1 MSDANLPAPT
11 RVRKVEGGYEVF
23 IPHELAARTGIT
35 DDVVVEIAEMADML
49 MVRQEEF
56 VQAKRAAEW
65 ANFHPSQLHDPNEP
79 YPLPPG
85 MEPPSR

>member
-1 MSDANLPAPT
+1 MAEVQLPVPA
-11 RVRKVEGGYEVF
+11 RVRKVKGGYELF
-23 IPHELAARTGIT
+23 IPDELAARTGISAE
-35 DDVVVEIAEMADML
+35 VVVEIAEMADML

-65 ANFHPSQLHDPNEP
+65 ASFHPSQLPGNEP